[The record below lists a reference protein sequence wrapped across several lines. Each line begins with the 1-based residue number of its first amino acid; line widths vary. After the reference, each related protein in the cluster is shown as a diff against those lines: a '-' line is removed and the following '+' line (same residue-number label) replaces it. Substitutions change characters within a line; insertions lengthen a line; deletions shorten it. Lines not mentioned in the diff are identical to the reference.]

1 MGVTKRLRYEILSRD
16 GFACRYCGAT
26 DVPLHVDHVL
36 PLALGGTHDSSNLAT
51 ACVDCNSGKS
61 SASPTAEQVAKVDDA
76 QIAWRQAM
84 MAALDQIKAEAED
97 LSTTLDR
104 FYDEVWCDWTY
115 RDEDDVERHLP
126 IAREWRNSIRSM
138 LARGMDLEI
147 LKHCVRIAMEASVA
161 DKWPYFCG
169 VAWRTLDRA
178 EAIAKGGE

>member
-1 MGVTKRLRYEILSRD
+1 MGVSKRLRYEILSRD
-16 GFACRYCGAT
+16 GFTCRYCGAT
-26 DVPLHVDHVL
+26 DVPLH
-36 PLALGGTHDSSNLAT
+36 
-51 ACVDCNSGKS
+51 
-61 SASPTAEQVAKVDDA
+61 
-76 QIAWRQAM
+76 
-84 MAALDQIKAEAED
+84 
-97 LSTTLDR
+97 
-104 FYDEVWCDWTY
+104 
-115 RDEDDVERHLP
+115 VERHLP